1 MLIDTLT
8 ADLITARKA
17 QDEIQM
23 SILRVWLSECDAARG
38 RQSVG
43 KNLDDQSV
51 VRIGHKIYKNMQES
65 YELTKDNRYLA
76 ESQNMFHYLRPFIE
90 KADNIDIGPIIDKLR
105 AENPEKEINEKS
117 VGWFVGQVMKVTNGQ
132 ANAGIVKERLL
143 GQI

>member
-38 RQSVG
+38 RQNVG

-51 VRIGHKIYKNMQES
+51 VRIGNKIYKNMQES
-65 YELTKDNRYLA
+65 YELTKDRRYLA
-76 ESQNMFHYLRPFIE
+76 ESQNMFRYLRPFIE
-90 KADNIDIGPIIDKLR
+90 KADNIDIDPIIARLR

-117 VGWFVGQVMKVTNGQ
+117 VGWFVGQVMKATNGQ

-143 GQI
+143 NA